1 MRRQSTTE
9 EILIARGFRRESTTE
24 DMQRCRNFRRQTEVC
39 NCYLD
44 TYLLF
49 SSAELHISEQNDLA
63 EPSGARGEAHGE
75 HPQSANIPSWQH
87 SPSRDKLP
95 LFL

>member
-1 MRRQSTTE
+1 ME
-9 EILIARGFRRESTTE
+9 KKIRGEQKYYMIPKIYF
-24 DMQRCRNFRRQTEVC
+24 DIF
-39 NCYLD
+39 
-44 TYLLF
+44 LF

-95 LFL
+95 LFLWQKSQFIIYL